1 MAGTYYQANGTIAAN
16 FERRTTA
23 AEFPLG
29 AMASDQKGYWHVYCQ
44 ASEAVTSTCTL
55 DTSTHLLTD
64 TAGNYTADTAFASG
78 DYGWVRRTAR
88 EAT

>member
-23 AEFPLG
+23 LEFPLG
-29 AMASDQKGYWHVYCQ
+29 TMCQDQKGYWHVYVL
-44 ASEAVTSTCTL
+44 ASEAVTSTCTAN
-55 DTSTHLLTD
+55 TSTWALTD

-78 DYGWVRRTAR
+78 EYGWVRRTTG